1 MISVME
7 DRMTGFA
14 FHPKFEK
21 IKGKKVLKS
30 LEVEFLES
38 GSEIDKK
45 TIENINEKE
54 LDKLQEQLLYSVIMN
69 LGIELSRNEA
79 KRLSKIAKKL
89 KVTNMFKICI
99 ISEHEDGTM
108 DIKIEFIKSGYF
120 CNEFAYIENISKSDL
135 KQIEDILSDNTENN
149 LKCTRQCEATTYRD
163 SLMVIYQKIN
173 K

>member
-38 GSEIDKK
+38 GREIDKK

-79 KRLSKIAKKL
+79 KKFSKIAKKL
-89 KVTNMFKICI
+89 KVANMFKICI
-99 ISEHEDGTM
+99 ISEYEDGTM
-108 DIKIEFIKSGYF
+108 DIKIDFIKSGYF
-120 CNEFAYIENISKSDL
+120 CDEFAYIENVSKSDF
-135 KQIEDILSDNTENN
+135 KQIQQILSDNTGNN
-149 LKCTRQCEATTYRD
+149 LKCTSQCEAATYRD
-163 SLMVIYQKIN
+163 SLTVIYQKIN

>member
-7 DRMTGFA
+7 DRITGFA
-14 FHPKFEK
+14 FHPKFKK

-38 GSEIDKK
+38 GREIDKK

-79 KRLSKIAKKL
+79 KKFSKIAKKL
-89 KVTNMFKICI
+89 EVANMFKICI
-99 ISEHEDGTM
+99 ISEYEDGTM
-108 DIKIEFIKSGYF
+108 DIKIDFIR
-120 CNEFAYIENISKSDL
+120 N
-135 KQIEDILSDNTENN
+135 
-149 LKCTRQCEATTYRD
+149 
-163 SLMVIYQKIN
+163 
-173 K
+173 